1 MAAMGTREITP
12 AKLKEQKNIRQRE
25 PVYMNE
31 ITSHSRIVVSCALIA
46 VSLLISGC
54 MVGPSFSKPVTPTP
68 EAWLENA
75 EESVSTESSDQ
86 REWWKT
92 FGDPALERLIEKA
105 YADNQALEIAG
116 LRVYEARAQL
126 GFAVGTL
133 YPQAFSVRASADNI
147 ELSENAEPLS
157 YLPPLTQ
164 LDVDSDYSTYRLG
177 MDALWELDFWGRF
190 RRIVETADASLAA
203 RVAAYDAALVSLT
216 GEVAS
221 TYILLRTLEQRL
233 AVARDNLKV
242 QQRSQ
247 DISGV
252 RFRNELTSELDVV
265 QATVQAKN
273 TEALIPRLEAALREV
288 ENALSLLIG
297 SSPGEVRELIGD
309 TADIPV
315 TPTSVAVG
323 MPADLLRR
331 RPDIRQAEYVA
342 ASQSALIGVA
352 KAELYP
358 ALTLA
363 GTIGFA
369 ADDLSNLTEG
379 DSKTHILG
387 AGFRWNIFNFGRI
400 KNRVRA
406 NDARLQQALEAYE
419 VTVLNALREVE
430 NAQTAF
436 VKSQQEVES
445 LQVAADSAR
454 RAVELASIQYR
465 DGIADFNRVLLAQ
478 EALLFQ
484 EGLLTDARG
493 RVGRNLVSVY
503 RALGGGWQIR
513 EGADFIST
521 ESKDSMRDRTNWGDL
536 LDAGEAQPVSEQE
549 RGKWRAPD

>member
-1 MAAMGTREITP
+1 
-12 AKLKEQKNIRQRE
+12 
-25 PVYMNE
+25 MNE
-31 ITSHSRIVVSCALIA
+31 IFSRRLALCVVIA
-46 VSLLISGC
+46 ASMLISGC
-54 MVGPSFSKPVTPTP
+54 MVGPNFRKPEMPTP
-68 EAWLENA
+68 EGWLETA
-75 EESVSTESSDQ
+75 DASIDTAASDQ
-86 REWWKT
+86 REWWKS
-92 FGDPALERLIEKA
+92 FGDPALEALIERA
-105 YADNQALEIAG
+105 YAENQALEIAG

-133 YPQAFSVRASADNI
+133 YPQALGVRLSADNI
-147 ELSENAEPLS
+147 ELSENAEPVS

-164 LDVDSDYSTYRLG
+164 LGVDSEYSTYRLG
-177 MDALWELDFWGRF
+177 LDAAWELDFWGRF
-190 RRIVETADASLAA
+190 RRIVEAADSNLAG
-203 RVAAYDAALVSLT
+203 RVAAYDAALVSIT

-221 TYILLRTLEQRL
+221 AYILLRTLEQRL
-233 AVARDNLKV
+233 AVARNNLQV

-273 TEALIPRLEAALREV
+273 TEALIPRLETALREV

-297 SSPGEVRELIGD
+297 STPGGVRELIGG
-309 TADIPV
+309 AAEIPA

-331 RPDIRQAEYVA
+331 RPDIRQAEYMA
-342 ASQSALIGVA
+342 ASQSALIGVT

-358 ALTLA
+358 SLTLA
-363 GTIGFA
+363 GTIGFT
-369 ADDLSNLTEG
+369 ADEFGDLT
-379 DSKTHILG
+379 DSDSSSRLVG
-387 AGFRWNIFNFGRI
+387 AGVRWNIFNFGRI
-400 KNRVRA
+400 KSRVRA

-436 VKSQQEVES
+436 VKSQQEAES
-445 LQVAADSAR
+445 LQAAAESAR
-454 RAVELASIQYR
+454 RAVDLASIQYR

-484 EGLLTDARG
+484 EGLLTDTRG
-493 RVGRNLVSVY
+493 RVARNLVAVY

-513 EGADFIST
+513 DGKDFIST
-521 ESKDSMRDRTNWGDL
+521 GSKDSMRERTNWGGL
-536 LDAGEAQPVSEQE
+536 LDPEAAEPVPEGD